1 MRSATKKAL
10 AITGGVAAIGA
21 VAGAAAYTVTDLL
34 VRVAL
39 DRDKPR
45 ILQNSE
51 GRISGAKEESPFQTV
66 RREASRTL
74 ESRPH
79 EVVRINAEDG
89 MLLAGHWFRQ
99 EGARRT
105 IVAMHGWRSSYGMD
119 FGMIADFWL
128 NNGCNVLFAEQ
139 RGQNNS
145 GGTHMGFGM
154 TERFDCRSWVNF
166 VNERC
171 GTELPV
177 YLAGVS
183 MGAATVL
190 MATGLT
196 LPENV
201 RGVMAD
207 CGFTSPHAIW
217 EYITRKNLHM
227 RFGLKG
233 QMADRICRRKIHMG
247 AADYSTVEALRT
259 THLPV
264 LFIHGTDDHFVP
276 IEMTY
281 ENYKACAGP
290 KRLLVVPGAEH
301 GMSYAVD
308 REGYEKAVRDFW
320 ATYDR

>member
-1 MRSATKKAL
+1 MKSTTKKAL
-10 AITGGVAAIGA
+10 AVTGGVAAIGA
-21 VAGAAAYTVTDLL
+21 LAGAAAYTVTDLL

-51 GRISGAKEESPFQTV
+51 ARISGAKAENPFQIA
-66 RREASRTL
+66 RLEASDAL
-74 ESRPH
+74 EQRPH
-79 EVVRINAEDG
+79 EVVRTNAEDG
-89 MLLAGHWFRQ
+89 TLLVGHWFRQ
-99 EGARRT
+99 EDARRT

-128 NNGCNVLFAEQ
+128 KHGCNVLFAEQ

-154 TERFDCRSWVNF
+154 IERFDCRSWVDF

-171 GTELPV
+171 GETLPV

-196 LPENV
+196 LPANV

-227 RFGLKG
+227 QFGLKG
-233 QMADRICRRKIHMG
+233 QMADHICRRKIHMG

-264 LFIHGTDDHFVP
+264 LFAHGTDDHFVP

-308 REGYEKAVRDFW
+308 REGYEKAVLDFW
-320 ATYDR
+320 TTYDR